1 MTSLQR
7 EQILPEESILSQV
20 KDTERYPAL
29 RHLQEK
35 YNEMRLF
42 RNWSF
47 GPGAALR
54 KEQSASGRNDFLAD
68 GGENLALVISKIRTS
83 AKKELRAGLSQ
94 LYQGIID
101 LDPVVN
107 EGSVQLFLEEE
118 GGRQIP
124 ATRLS
129 DGTLRYLCLLAI
141 LLHPDP
147 PPLVAIPKNLNSACI
162 PMFSTMLPTCWCE
175 RRNEPRY
182 L

>member
-1 MTSLQR
+1 MDLRHSLTIRENGGRFEVVDERIENEKPLGGKPQPFFYYNFRRGHPILKEMPKDASDEQRGQERPLQR

-68 GGENLALVISKIRTS
+68 GGENLALRFLKIRTK
-83 AKKELRAGLSQ
+83 A
-94 LYQGIID
+94 
-101 LDPVVN
+101 
-107 EGSVQLFLEEE
+107 
-118 GGRQIP
+118 
-124 ATRLS
+124 
-129 DGTLRYLCLLAI
+129 
-141 LLHPDP
+141 
-147 PPLVAIPKNLNSACI
+147 
-162 PMFSTMLPTCWCE
+162 
-175 RRNEPRY
+175 RRNCAQD
-182 L
+182 